1 MSNRIYEGI
10 GSYNN
15 SNLNNMI
22 SKINAIQEVKDAR
35 AQNTHVGDLVQIEIL
50 PNTYLAGRI
59 SEMGIETFPFRR
71 TYYKVTSENG
81 VVHSVNEKDIVS
93 IEIIK
98 TRQQIEAESKIK
110 YPLVIN
116 CYTYTIS
123 IFENHTAQVL
133 EYLATSENT
142 LQIVD
147 LSTYTNEEIFNMYNN
162 DKEFLT
168 DLIIKKA
175 SINDY
180 YTKIDKLLLEVSE
193 LEEEQDN
200 LYDKI
205 DDMVNKFEEMNK

>member
-15 SNLNNMI
+15 SNL
-22 SKINAIQEVKDAR
+22 AILKPKTTEEVKV
-35 AQNTHVGDLVQIEIL
+35 HVGDLIQVEIS
-50 PNTYLAGRI
+50 PNTYLAGRV

-98 TRQQIEAESKIK
+98 TRQQIESESKII

-116 CYTYTIS
+116 HFTYTIS
-123 IFENHTAQVL
+123 INENQTAQVL

-147 LSTYTNEEIFNMYNN
+147 LSTYANEEIFNMYNN

-168 DLIIKKA
+168 NLIIKKA

-180 YTKIDKLLLEVSE
+180 YTKIDKLLLKASE

-205 DDMVNKFEEMNK
+205 DEMLNEFEEMNK

>member
-15 SNLNNMI
+15 SNL
-22 SKINAIQEVKDAR
+22 AILKPKTTEEVKV
-35 AQNTHVGDLVQIEIL
+35 HVGDLIQVEIS
-50 PNTYLAGRI
+50 PNTYLAGRV

-81 VVHSVNEKDIVS
+81 VVHDINEKDILS
-93 IEIIK
+93 MEIIK
-98 TRQQIEAESKIK
+98 TRQQIIDESKII

-116 CYTYTIS
+116 HFTYTIS

-147 LSTYTNEEIFNMYNN
+147 LSTYTSEEIFNMYNN

-168 DLIIKKA
+168 NLITKKA
-175 SINDY
+175 SVNDY
-180 YTKIDKLLLEVSE
+180 YTKIDKLLLKVSE

-205 DDMVNKFEEMNK
+205 DEMVNEFEEMNK

>member
-1 MSNRIYEGI
+1 MSNLIFEGMD
-10 GSYNN
+10 SYNN
-15 SNLNNMI
+15 NDDREQ
-22 SKINAIQEVKDAR
+22 KV
-35 AQNTHVGDLVQIEIL
+35 HVGDLIQVEIS
-50 PNTYLAGRI
+50 PNTYLVGRV

-81 VVHSVNEKDIVS
+81 VVHDINEKDIVS
-93 IEIIK
+93 IEIIR
-98 TRQQIEAESKIK
+98 TRQQIIDEIKIK

-116 CYTYTIS
+116 YYTYTIS
-123 IFENHTAQVL
+123 IFENQTAQVL

-147 LSTYTNEEIFNMYNN
+147 LSTYTNEEIFNMYTN

-168 DLIIKKA
+168 NLIINKA

-205 DDMVNKFEEMNK
+205 DEMVNEFEEMNK